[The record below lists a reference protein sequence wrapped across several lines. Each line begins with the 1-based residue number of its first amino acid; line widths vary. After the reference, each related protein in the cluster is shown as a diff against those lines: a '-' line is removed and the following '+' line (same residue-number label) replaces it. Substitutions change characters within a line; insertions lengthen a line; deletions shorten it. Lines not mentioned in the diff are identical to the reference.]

1 MVAWRLRHRPFIK
14 LQTPRLEKRGVSRL
28 RALGFANDIGL
39 HAVRL
44 IGLYKVMPGFDAK
57 MWHINDCR
65 RIIRLHFD
73 QISNLKR
80 FQPLAQLQ
88 NGQGAQKPGG
98 IQGIFWCHT
107 CQIAALL
114 QPVHKVVT
122 QSRVTRGHERAM
134 SHDMFGIEIIDA
146 GLLPAMIVALMAGI
160 ISFLSPCVLPIV
172 PPYLAYM
179 SGVSLNELS
188 DGAGK
193 RARAVVPALFF
204 VLGLSTVFL
213 FLGFTAS
220 AIGTVFLQYQSYFNT
235 VAGVLVMAFGAHF
248 IGIYRISFLD
258 REARIDAGDR
268 GGSSFGA
275 YVLGL
280 AFAFGW
286 TPCIGP
292 QLGAILSL
300 AASEG
305 NVARGTTLLAVYAF
319 GLGVPFILVA
329 AFLPRLTGLMGWM
342 KRHMEQ
348 IERVMGLLLW
358 TIGLLMLTGG
368 FSAFSFW
375 LLEHFPA
382 LAVLG

>member
-1 MVAWRLRHRPFIK
+1 LSGDADNAAGYVWR
-14 LQTPRLEKRGVSRL
+14 
-28 RALGFANDIGL
+28 
-39 HAVRL
+39 
-44 IGLYKVMPGFDAK
+44 
-57 MWHINDCR
+57 
-65 RIIRLHFD
+65 
-73 QISNLKR
+73 
-80 FQPLAQLQ
+80 
-88 NGQGAQKPGG
+88 
-98 IQGIFWCHT
+98 
-107 CQIAALL
+107 
-114 QPVHKVVT
+114 
-122 QSRVTRGHERAM
+122 
-134 SHDMFGIEIIDA
+134 MFGIEIIDA
-146 GLLPAMIVALMAGI
+146 ALLPAMFVALAAGI

-179 SGVSLNELS
+179 SGVSLSDLS
-188 DGAGK
+188 ESGQS

-204 VLGLSTVFL
+204 VLGLSTVFI

-235 VAGVLVMAFGAHF
+235 IAGVLVMIFGAHF
-248 IGIYRISFLD
+248 VGVYRIKFLD

-268 GGSSFGA
+268 GGSSLGA
-275 YVLGL
+275 YILGL

-305 NVARGTTLLAVYAF
+305 SVARGTTLLAIYAI
-319 GLGVPFILVA
+319 GLGVPFLLVA
-329 AFLPRLTGLMGWM
+329 AFLPRLQGLMGWM

-375 LLEHFPA
+375 LLETFPA

>member
-1 MVAWRLRHRPFIK
+1 MDYAGR
-14 LQTPRLEKRGVSRL
+14 
-28 RALGFANDIGL
+28 
-39 HAVRL
+39 
-44 IGLYKVMPGFDAK
+44 
-57 MWHINDCR
+57 
-65 RIIRLHFD
+65 
-73 QISNLKR
+73 
-80 FQPLAQLQ
+80 
-88 NGQGAQKPGG
+88 
-98 IQGIFWCHT
+98 
-107 CQIAALL
+107 
-114 QPVHKVVT
+114 
-122 QSRVTRGHERAM
+122 
-134 SHDMFGIEIIDA
+134 MFGFEIIDA
-146 GLLPAMIVALMAGI
+146 ALIPAMAIALMAGV

-179 SGVSLNELS
+179 SGVAMS
-188 DGAGK
+188 DLTDSEEGARP
-193 RARAVVPALFF
+193 RASALVPAIFF
-204 VLGLSTVFL
+204 VMGLSTVFL

-220 AIGTVFLQYQSYFNT
+220 AIGTLFLQYQDWFNT
-235 VAGVLVMAFGAHF
+235 IAGVIVMIFGAHF
-248 IGIYRISFLD
+248 VGVFRIGFLD
-258 REARIDAGDR
+258 REARMDVGDR

-305 NVARGTTLLAVYAF
+305 SVARGTTLLAIYAI
-319 GLGVPFILVA
+319 GLGVPFLLVA
-329 AFLPRLTGLMGWM
+329 AFLPRLQGLMGWM

-375 LLEHFPA
+375 LLETFPA